1 MSKFDKLA
9 LVGSPWFF
17 GVVLIIC
24 GFIIQGDEFL
34 LLLCTGLICM
44 SLFCVCSLL
53 VKIVE
58 NKQN

>member
-1 MSKFDKLA
+1 MSKLDKLA

-24 GFIIQGDEFL
+24 AFIVRGDEFL
-34 LLLCTGLICM
+34 LLVCTGLICM

-53 VKIVE
+53 LKIIE
-58 NKQN
+58 NKKN